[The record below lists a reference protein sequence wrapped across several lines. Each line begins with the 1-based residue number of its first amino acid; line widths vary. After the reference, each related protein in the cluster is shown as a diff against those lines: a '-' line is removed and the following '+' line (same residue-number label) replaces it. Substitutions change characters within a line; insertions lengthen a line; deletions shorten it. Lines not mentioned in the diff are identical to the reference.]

1 MSVRL
6 DTTGTPVPR
15 LSLRY
20 RPLSH
25 SRTLG
30 VGRGR
35 RLRVPGQRRE
45 REESTGPKESSPEAG
60 AHSLLPLGAV
70 RERERGETSD
80 GAS

>member
-1 MSVRL
+1 M
-6 DTTGTPVPR
+6 
-15 LSLRY
+15 
-20 RPLSH
+20 
-25 SRTLG
+25 
-30 VGRGR
+30 
-35 RLRVPGQRRE
+35 PGQRRE